1 MSTTKG
7 IIMRQ
12 HTDHDI
18 TARRTVAKR
27 IGLGFAASAALVV
40 AALGVTSTLVGA
52 VSTDSSTVHNS
63 RFAKSLRVDAGVYN
77 LTATPEVGDKF
88 GPGVASG
95 VVALET
101 QATTAESLPLGVGHQ
116 IDTVVALPAGVR
128 PVDLPAVE
136 SGDGFNR
143 AWKTTEA
150 EGRHTVRATTTIT
163 HDGPISLPA
172 ASFAIESEIAAVVSE
187 EALTIRATTET
198 SDGLTSMH
206 PDDSAVIPMAWN
218 VKTGVYGLD
227 VTGTS
232 PAAMQVQVS
241 THPDSSGEDL
251 FLRRGDAVATTFTLP
266 TGVTPGQLPER
277 ATGKGFETVW
287 SSSSAE
293 GGSTVTVTQTAT
305 APHTT
310 FEQQLHA
317 IPVEVSS
324 DAWTEGYTV
333 AASIALPDRFLSNQ
347 AASEA
352 QIPGRLLGQAPQRIA
367 AGAGHSTALIGDG
380 ETGYGWGANRQGQA
394 GTGSSAA
401 VESATKKLDM
411 RGASPFK
418 QVSAGADHSLALGL
432 NGQIYGWGS
441 DAEGQTGIDGFAQ
454 HYKSPLPAKPYTGV
468 SYTQVAAG
476 AHHSL
481 ALDTDGRIWGWGSGA
496 EGATGA
502 KADPNGYLAPSWL
515 EQPKGVK
522 FVSVEAGS
530 QSTYAIDTEGQVW
543 VMGTNRQ
550 GQLGLGQSVRKTNT
564 LTQLSM
570 PGDAR
575 IVQIAANSS
584 SSAQQT
590 LALTDTGE
598 IIAWGLNEA
607 GEAGLA
613 LDGSTSSVY
622 WEPKKIQLPEGVRFV
637 KLAAGEGHSMGLST
651 RGQVYSWGAQALGY
665 EAPAQS
671 SLPLPVPLPAV
682 PGGYTDIAA
691 GQIHSFALGANNELY
706 GWGWQTDGRL
716 GNAKQGLQATPILIE
731 LDAAAKTASTL
742 AEEPTLGEELV
753 LDDGADAAGDISDTE
768 GNEEPSADETSP
780 GVDTPDAPAAEATG
794 GSHEP
799 LGRTPAVP
807 GRESPSE

>member
-1 MSTTKG
+1 
-7 IIMRQ
+7 MRQ
-12 HTDHDI
+12 HTDRGAH
-18 TARRTVAKR
+18 TQRTVAKR
-27 IGLGFAASAALVV
+27 VGMGLAACAALVV
-40 AALGVTSTLVGA
+40 AALGVTSTMVGA

-63 RFAKSLRVDAGVYN
+63 RFAKSLRIDAGVYN
-77 LTATPEVGDKF
+77 LEATPETGDAF
-88 GPGVASG
+88 GPGAASG
-95 VVALET
+95 VVSFAT
-101 QATTAESLPLGVGHQ
+101 QAAAEEPLSLGVGDQ

-128 PVDLPAVE
+128 PVDLPAPE
-136 SGDGFNR
+136 AGDGFTR
-143 AWKTTEA
+143 AWTSAEA

-163 HDGPISLPA
+163 HDRPVSLPA
-172 ASFAIESEIAAVVSE
+172 ASFAIESEIAAVVPE
-187 EALTIRATTET
+187 EALTIRSTTET
-198 SDGLTSMH
+198 SDGLTSLH
-206 PDDSAVIPMAWN
+206 PDDSAIMPMAWN

-232 PAAMQVQVS
+232 PATMQVQAS
-241 THPDSSGEDL
+241 THPESSGEDL
-251 FLRRGDAVATTFTLP
+251 YLRRGDAVATTFTLP
-266 TGVTPGQLPER
+266 SGVTPGQLPES
-277 ATGKGFETVW
+277 TTDNGFETVW
-287 SSSSAE
+287 SSSST
-293 GGSTVTVTQTAT
+293 GGVSTVTVAQTAT
-305 APHTT
+305 APRTT
-310 FEQQLHA
+310 LEQQLHS

-324 DAWTEGYTV
+324 DAWLEGYTV
-333 AASIALPDRFLSNQ
+333 AASIALPERFLSNQ
-347 AASEA
+347 VRSEA

-367 AGAGHSTALIGDG
+367 AGGGHSTALGADG
-380 ETGYGWGANRQGQA
+380 ETAFGWGANRFGQA

-401 VESATKKLDM
+401 VESAVTPLDM
-411 RGASPFK
+411 RGATPFK
-418 QVSAGADHSLALGL
+418 QVSAGADHTLALGFD
-432 NGQIYGWGS
+432 GHIYGWGS
-441 DAEGQTGIDGFAQ
+441 DEQGKTGIDKFSQ
-454 HYKSPLPAKPYTGV
+454 HYKSPLPAVPYRGV
-468 SYTQVAAG
+468 TYTQVSAG
-476 AHHSL
+476 AQHSL

-496 EGATGA
+496 EGATGSRA
-502 KADPNGYLAPSWL
+502 EPNGYLAPSLL
-515 EQPKGVK
+515 EQPKGLK

-530 QSTYAIDTEGQVW
+530 QSTYAIDTEGRVW

-564 LTQLSM
+564 LTQLPM

-584 SSAQQT
+584 SNAQQT

-613 LDGSTSSVY
+613 LDGSTSSIY
-622 WEPKKIQLPEGVRFV
+622 WEPKKIQQPEGVRFV
-637 KLAAGEGHSMGLST
+637 KLAAGEGRSMGLST

-671 SLPLPVPLPAV
+671 SLPLLVPLPAI

-742 AEEPTLGEELV
+742 AEEPTPGEEPV

-780 GVDTPDAPAAEATG
+780 GVETPDAPAAEATES
-794 GSHEP
+794 SHKP
-799 LGRTPAVP
+799 LGRTPGVA